1 VTPPAAAAPEPKK
14 IQTDYDDKSKA
25 LADSERAVALNGGTA
40 AANATDVTKRY
51 VAAVAP
57 TANAARDSQKYLG
70 ELASNLADAT
80 KGKGLDAPGF
90 GFSGRAQ
97 FTNALNTLSRAFG
110 GSGDF
115 GQGDTIDQINRKIES
130 LQASISAAGGGQ
142 ESYSALN
149 MLRQAIANPNMSPR
163 AYSQLAGD
171 LLSTNQRA
179 IDRDIHMA
187 KYAKDSNGL
196 LANAAQDFDRTH
208 DPAMYKR
215 EGDAVA
221 KMILTQPALIKDL
234 RSGKYTSQQIDD
246 AFAKQGLRNMSR
258 YFVGRT

>member
-1 VTPPAAAAPEPKK
+1 
-14 IQTDYDDKSKA
+14 
-25 LADSERAVALNGGTA
+25 LADSERAVGLSGGTA

-51 VAAVAP
+51 VAAVTPSA
-57 TANAARDSQKYLG
+57 TAARDSQRYMT

-97 FTNALNTLSRAFG
+97 FTSALNTLSRAFG
-110 GSGDF
+110 GLGDF
-115 GQGDTIDQINRKIES
+115 GQSDSINEINNKLET

-142 ESYSALN
+142 ESVSALN
-149 MLRQAIANPNMSPR
+149 LLRKAVAGPSMNPRS
-163 AYSQLAGD
+163 YSQLAGD
-171 LLSTNQRA
+171 LLTTNQRA
-179 IDRDIHMA
+179 IDRDIHMS

-196 LANAAQDFDRTH
+196 LQNAGQDFERTH
-208 DPAMYKR
+208 DSAMYKR
-215 EGDAVA
+215 ESDAVA
-221 KMILTQPALIKDL
+221 KMILQQPELIKDL

>member
-1 VTPPAAAAPEPKK
+1 
-14 IQTDYDDKSKA
+14 
-25 LADSERAVALNGGTA
+25 LADSERAVALNGGA
-40 AANATDVTKRY
+40 AADTAKDITKRY

-57 TANAARDSQKYLG
+57 SATAARDSQRYLG

-110 GSGDF
+110 GQEF
-115 GQGDTIDQINRKIES
+115 GQADTIDQINRKIEA

-149 MLRQAIANPNMSPR
+149 MLRQAMANPNMSPR

-171 LLSTNQRA
+171 LLTTNQRA
-179 IDRDIHMA
+179 IDRDIHMS
-187 KYAKDSNGL
+187 KYGKDSQGL
-196 LANAAQDFDRTH
+196 LASAAQDFERTH

-215 EGDAVA
+215 ESDAVA
-221 KMILTQPALIKDL
+221 KMILRQPELLKDL

-246 AFAKQGLRNMSR
+246 AFASQGLRNMSR